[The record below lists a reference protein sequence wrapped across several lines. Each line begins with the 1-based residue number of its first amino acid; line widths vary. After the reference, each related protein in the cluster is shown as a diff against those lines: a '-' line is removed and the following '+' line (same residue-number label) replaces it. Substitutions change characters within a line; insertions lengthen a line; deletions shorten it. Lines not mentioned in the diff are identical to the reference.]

1 MKTHKLV
8 AKKRQIFGRKVRALR
23 RQGIIPGNVFGSKIK
38 SFAVEF
44 DKKALTKVIG
54 DAGETGLV
62 ELSVEGETKPHH
74 VLISGYVQN
83 PVSGEL
89 LHADLHEVDLKQKTT
104 VAVPVETLGVSPAVE
119 EGNVLVILKNEVEV
133 EALPTDLPEK
143 IEVDITGLVEV
154 GNSILAKDL
163 KLDRSKLTLM
173 VEDEETIVT
182 IQEPA
187 KEEAPV
193 VAEETQEGTEGAPAE
208 ASEATPAEGESKE
221 EPGEDKPAK

>member
-119 EGNVLVILKNEVEV
+119 AGNVLVVLKNEVEV
-133 EALPTDLPEK
+133 EALPTDLPDV
-143 IEVDITGLVEV
+143 IEVDISGLAEV
-154 GNSILAKDL
+154 GASIHAKDL
-163 KLDRSKLTLM
+163 KVDRSKVTLSI
-173 VEDEETIVT
+173 EDEETIVT

-187 KEEAPV
+187 KEEV
-193 VAEETQEGTEGAPAE
+193 VEAPAPADSSAE
-208 ASEATPAEGESKE
+208 AETEAKAEGEAAPTEGGESKPE
-221 EPGEDKPAK
+221 EKKE